1 MTAKLKNLL
10 AQLGLLCLI
19 YTLLRGLFLAFN
31 FQSYRQDSLAEIAK
45 AFSAGLRV
53 DIAAICRIN
62 ALFICFSLLPFAWVG
77 SRSYQRFLKVL
88 FLLAN
93 VPFLFLNIVDF
104 EYHKFTGHRSTFS
117 LFDMS
122 TEIPSQ
128 IGQLSTHYWQL
139 VALAVLTVLVLG
151 YFWPQV
157 TAADLAKKGKLAHWA
172 ADIAALVVIAPLVAI
187 GARGGWQGHPLTPV
201 RAAIGDKENLS
212 QLALNSTYTMIN
224 GNRKCDGMRNL
235 SFFANDAELEAYF
248 PPRKRYLGSRSS
260 QPDNVVII
268 IVESLSTDYTG
279 IGKPGRGY
287 TPFLDSLA
295 RRGLYFKNSFADGRR
310 SIDAPPSI
318 LAGLPHLRDETFYC
332 AQFTQLHGIG
342 SILKEHGY
350 QTSFFHGGRNGTMH
364 FDDFSRRMGFD
375 SYYGLNEYPA
385 RQDSD
390 GVWGIYDEPYLQYF
404 ARQLSKQR
412 QPFASAVFTL
422 STHNP
427 YKVPIQYENALPT
440 GSLPIHQTVAYFDL
454 ALQKFFAT
462 AAKLPWYENTLFI
475 ITGDH
480 IGPPATISPRII
492 DSYRVPIVF
501 FHPRKKLPPVS
512 RDKIVQHVDIAPTV
526 LDYLGIDTGGLLP
539 FGHSLFDAD
548 YPGLAFGQIGGKY
561 WIADH
566 EYYLEYRPGT
576 SSKLFSFARV
586 DVPVDDR
593 PDIQN
598 RLESKLR
605 ANLQLFNNGLAT
617 GQLYH

>member
-1 MTAKLKNLL
+1 MHAKLKNLL
-10 AQLGLLCLI
+10 AQFGLLCLI

-31 FQSYRQDSLAEIAK
+31 FQSYQQDSLADIAK

-53 DIAAICRIN
+53 DVAALCRIN
-62 ALFICFSLLPFAWVG
+62 ALFIFLSLLPFAWVA
-77 SRSYQRFLKVL
+77 SRPYQRFLKFM

-93 VPFLFLNIVDF
+93 VPFLFLNIVDI
-104 EYHKFTGHRSTFS
+104 EYHKFTGHRSSIS

-122 TEIPSQ
+122 TDIPSQ
-128 IGQLSTHYWQL
+128 IGQLATHYWYL
-139 VALAVLTVLVLG
+139 VALAALTGLVLS

-157 TAADLAKKGKLAHWA
+157 TAAELVKSGKPAPWA
-172 ADIAALVVIAPLVAI
+172 VDVAALLVVAPLVAI

-201 RAAIGDKENLS
+201 RAAIGDDENLS

-224 GNRKCDGMRNL
+224 GNHKCDGMHNL
-235 SFFANDAELEAYF
+235 YFFANDAALEGYF
-248 PPRKRYLGSRSS
+248 PARKRYLDSSGS
-260 QPDNVVII
+260 QLDNVVII

-279 IGKPGRGY
+279 IDAPGGGF

-310 SIDAPPSI
+310 SIDASPSI

-342 SILKEHGY
+342 SILKDHGY

-375 SYYGLNEYPA
+375 TYYGLNEYPE

-404 ARQLSKQR
+404 ARQLSRQR

-427 YKVPIQYENALPT
+427 YKVPTQYENVLPS
-440 GSLPIHQTVAYFDL
+440 GSLPIHKTVAYFDL

-480 IGPPATISPRII
+480 IGPPATISPRMI

-501 FHPRKKLPPVS
+501 FHPSKKLPPVS
-512 RDKIVQHVDIAPTV
+512 RNKIVQHVDIAPTI
-526 LDYLGIDTGGLLP
+526 LDYLGIDTRGLLP

-548 YPGLAFGQIGGKY
+548 YPGLAFGQNGGNY
-561 WIADH
+561 WIADRD
-566 EYYLEYRPGT
+566 YYLEYRPGI
-576 SSKLFSFARV
+576 SSKLFSFAHV
-586 DVPVDDR
+586 DVAIADR
-593 PDIQN
+593 QDIKN